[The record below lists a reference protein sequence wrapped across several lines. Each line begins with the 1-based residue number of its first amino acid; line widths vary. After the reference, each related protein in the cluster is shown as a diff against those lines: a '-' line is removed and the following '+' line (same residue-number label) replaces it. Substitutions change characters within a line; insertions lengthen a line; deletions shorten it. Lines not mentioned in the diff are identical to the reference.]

1 MKKMLTL
8 TVALLAA
15 TPALSQDNSVSIAS
29 GEINAGRM
37 ISISVHSVTGPNG
50 AMAAT
55 ARIGGSYSFEQIGN
69 APAVVTVSPFAPVV
83 TFAKNGAATGGV
95 SVTQTLPD
103 QTFNVQRGA
112 PQVAAPAFQ
121 ATAFQAPVF
130 QMPSFQM
137 PSLQAPTFQ
146 NTSFFSAPQG
156 FFGN

>member
-1 MKKMLTL
+1 MRKLL
-8 TVALLAA
+8 ALSVALLAA
-15 TPALSQDNSVSIAS
+15 TPALSQDNSVSVSS
-29 GEINAGRM
+29 GEINAGRI

-83 TFAKNGAATGGV
+83 TFAKNGNATGGM

-103 QTFNVQRGA
+103 QTFNLQRGT
-112 PQVAAPAFQ
+112 PHIAAPAFQ
-121 ATAFQAPVF
+121 ATAFQAPAFQVPSF
-130 QMPSFQM
+130 QMPSFQ
-137 PSLQAPTFQ
+137 ATTFQ